1 MTGGGLH
8 RGRVTG
14 GPHTGA
20 HWWGGRG
27 PAGGGSHAAPG
38 ARRRL
43 RVLLLLLGLLALGG
57 VAVAV
62 AVTGTSDP
70 PPAPAAS
77 PAPDGPAVP
86 AAPALPA
93 ASGTPATSAAVVP
106 DADAL
111 QDTIDDVLAAT
122 PLRFPPDSARPADGA
137 DEAVER
143 LAGALRAAPGPPVTI
158 EGHTAPTG
166 EDTDDAED
174 LSQRRADEIVR
185 RLQAAGVPA
194 GSLTAVGVGSERPRD
209 SLAASRRV
217 EVRVTD

>member
-1 MTGGGLH
+1 MTGGGSH

-14 GPHTGA
+14 GPNTGA

-27 PAGGGSHAAPG
+27 PAGGGSHAASG
-38 ARRRL
+38 GRRRL
-43 RVLLLLLGLLALGG
+43 PLALLLVGVLALGG
-57 VAVAV
+57 VAIAV

-77 PAPDGPAVP
+77 QAPAVPTVPDGPVP
-86 AAPALPA
+86 PGAT
-93 ASGTPATSAAVVP
+93 GTPASTGGPDVAV
-106 DADAL
+106 L

-122 PLRFPPDSARPADGA
+122 PLRFPPDGATPAAGA

-143 LAGALRAAPGPPVTI
+143 LAGALRAAPGPPITV

-166 EDTDDAED
+166 EDTDDAQD
-174 LSQRRADEIVR
+174 LSQRRAEEIVR
-185 RLQAAGVPA
+185 RLEAAGVPA
-194 GSLTAVGVGSERPRD
+194 GSLTAVGVGSARPLD

-217 EVRVTD
+217 EVRVTG